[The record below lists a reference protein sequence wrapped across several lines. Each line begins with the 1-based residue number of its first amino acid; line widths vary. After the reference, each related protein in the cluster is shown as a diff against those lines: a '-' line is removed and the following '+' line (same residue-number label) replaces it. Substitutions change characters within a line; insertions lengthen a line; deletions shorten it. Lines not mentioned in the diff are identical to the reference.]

1 MFVVRA
7 ALMAVAGA
15 GISVLIDYLLF
26 GGSDNLGLSLLIG
39 AIGGLAANS
48 SGTIVRWL
56 AKG

>member
-7 ALMAVAGA
+7 ALMAAAGV
-15 GISVLIDYLLF
+15 GISVLIDLVFF

-39 AIGGLAANS
+39 AIGGLAGTS